1 MNEESIITF
10 SLCAF
15 IVFLFGAAGFVIF
28 SILTAANVYINSSVA
43 EIYYNWAKNQMFSA
57 TYFPYYLLISVL
69 FAGIGIF
76 LIYNTKKSA
85 DERTRFKKIFEMVT
99 KR

>member
-15 IVFLFGAAGFVIF
+15 IVFLFGAVGFLIS
-28 SILTAANVYINSSVA
+28 SILTAANVSINSSVV
-43 EIYYNWAKNQMFSA
+43 EIYYNWVETQMFSA

-69 FAGIGIF
+69 FAVIGIF
-76 LIYNTKKSA
+76 LIYSSKKSA
-85 DERTRFKKIFEMVT
+85 DESARFKKIFEMV
-99 KR
+99 K